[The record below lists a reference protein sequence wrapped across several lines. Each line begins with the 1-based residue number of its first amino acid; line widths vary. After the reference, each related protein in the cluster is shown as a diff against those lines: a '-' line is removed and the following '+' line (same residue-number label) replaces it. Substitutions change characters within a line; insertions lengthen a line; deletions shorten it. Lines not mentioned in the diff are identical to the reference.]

1 MGAWAK
7 LSLEPPVPED
17 SEYFF
22 NLNPVAGGVLH
33 VTPENLNS
41 YNLKLPQ

>member
-17 SEYFF
+17 SVF
-22 NLNPVAGGVLH
+22 NLNPVAGGVCDSRKFEQL
-33 VTPENLNS
+33 
-41 YNLKLPQ
+41 